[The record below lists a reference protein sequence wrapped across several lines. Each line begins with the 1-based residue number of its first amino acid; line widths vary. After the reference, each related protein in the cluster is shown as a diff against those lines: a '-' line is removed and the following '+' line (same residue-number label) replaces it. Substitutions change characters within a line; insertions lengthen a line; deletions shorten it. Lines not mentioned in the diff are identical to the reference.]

1 MGSGL
6 MSIDPERLKAWP
18 FPDVVHRYAAKDS
31 ILYALGVGYGA
42 DPTDEDELRFVYE
55 EHLVPAPTLAV
66 VLAGPGGWVRNAQTG
81 VNWRQVLHGEQ
92 SLVIHRPLKAQG
104 EVIGRTRID
113 DVIDKG
119 EGRGALIYSTRD
131 VIDRESGELLCS
143 LASTTFCRA
152 DGGFGGRGGPT
163 KPLQEIEDRPPDLT
177 CDLSTSPRAALIYR
191 LSGDDNPLHID
202 PAVARAAGFP
212 RPILHGLATY
222 GVAGRALMRS
232 LCGYDPARL
241 RRLDARFSAV
251 VYPGETL
258 RTEIW
263 HLAEGRAA
271 FRCRVVERD
280 VVVLNNGRA
289 DYA

>member
-1 MGSGL
+1 MP
-6 MSIDPERLKAWP
+6 IDPERLKTWP
-18 FPDVVHRYAAKDS
+18 FPDVVHRYAAKDT
-31 ILYALGVGYGA
+31 ILYALGLGYGT

-55 EHLVPAPTLAV
+55 DGLVPAPTLAV

-92 SLVIHRPLKAQG
+92 SLIIHRPLKAQG

-119 EGRGALIYSTRD
+119 EGRGALIYSSRD

-152 DGGFGGRGGPT
+152 DGGFGGRNGPT

-222 GVAGRALMRS
+222 GVAGRALMRA

-241 RRLDARFSAV
+241 RRLDVRFSAV
-251 VYPGETL
+251 VYPGETI

-263 HLAEGRAA
+263 RLAEGRAA

>member
-1 MGSGL
+1 MP
-6 MSIDPERLKAWP
+6 IDPVRLKAWS
-18 FPDVVHRYAAKDS
+18 FADVVHRYVAKDT

-42 DPTDEDELRFVYE
+42 DPTDDDELRFVYE
-55 EHLVPAPTLAV
+55 DRLVAAPTLAV
-66 VLAGPGGWVRNAQTG
+66 VLAGPGGWIRNPQSG
-81 VNWRQVLHGEQ
+81 IDWRQVLHGEQ
-92 SLVIHRPLKAQG
+92 SLVIHRPLKPQG

-113 DVIDKG
+113 DLIDKG
-119 EGRGALIYSTRD
+119 EGRGALIYSSRE
-131 VIDRESGELLCS
+131 VIDKASGELLCS

-152 DGGFGGRGGPT
+152 DGGFGGRNGPI

-177 CDLSTSPRAALIYR
+177 CDLPTSQRAALIYR
-191 LSGDDNPLHID
+191 LSGDDNPLHVD

-222 GVAGRALMRS
+222 GVAGRALIRS
-232 LCGYDPARL
+232 LCGYDPTRL

-251 VYPGETL
+251 VYPGETV

-263 HLAEGRAA
+263 RLAAGRAA

-280 VVVLNNGRA
+280 VVVLNNGRV

>member
-1 MGSGL
+1 MP
-6 MSIDPERLKAWP
+6 IDPVRLKAWP
-18 FPDVVHRYAAKDS
+18 FPEVVQRYTAKET
-31 ILYALGVGYGA
+31 ILYALGVGYGT
-42 DPTDEDELRFVYE
+42 DPTDEDELRFLYE
-55 EHLVPAPTLAV
+55 ARLVAAPTLPV
-66 VLAGPGGWVRNAQTG
+66 VLAGPGGWVRSAQTG
-81 VNWRQVLHGEQ
+81 ITWQQVLHGEQ
-92 SLVIHRPLKAQG
+92 SLIIHRPLKPQG

-119 EGRGALIYSTRD
+119 QGRGALIYSSRD
-131 VIDRESGELLCS
+131 VIERDSGDVLCS

-152 DGGFGGRGGPT
+152 DGGFGGPRGPT
-163 KPLQEIEDRPPDLT
+163 KPVQAIPDRPPDLT
-177 CDLSTSPRAALIYR
+177 CDLPTSPRAALIYR

-222 GVAGRALMRS
+222 GVAGRAIIRS
-232 LCGYDPARL
+232 LCGYDPTRL

-251 VYPGETL
+251 VYPGETV

-263 HLAEGRAA
+263 RIAQGRAA
-271 FRCRVVERD
+271 YRCRVVERD

-289 DYA
+289 DHA